1 MTISSRVTQELFEAA
16 QDGSRRRL
24 IRLPPTST
32 KEGGVVVASDVA
44 PRGVVRTWTR
54 AEHER
59 FLRGLEL
66 FPKGPWKKVAE
77 YVATKTTRQTMAHA
91 QKYRQRIARQRT
103 RLLSSNAGHDAAAAE
118 SAAATD
124 NQSTERFAESD
135 DEFEDDANDDEEVE
149 EEEEEEGDD
158 NNSDAFFQTEILP
171 LLLPDAETAEP
182 PAPAPVPPP
191 PPPLEPLP
199 LSSFPEY
206 TPLPR
211 NHGRQYPHG

>member
-32 KEGGVVVASDVA
+32 KEGGVVVASDAA

-91 QKYRQRIARQRT
+91 QKYRQRIARQRS
-103 RLLSSNAGHDAAAAE
+103 RLLLATAGGHALKA
-118 SAAATD
+118 SAD
-124 NQSTERFAESD
+124 NQSSERLADSD
-135 DEFEDDANDDEEVE
+135 EDFDDDDDGEQDEDDEEEDQDE
-149 EEEEEEGDD
+149 EDEDRGNQQHGHEQ
-158 NNSDAFFQTEILP
+158 DAFFETEILP
-171 LLLPDAETAEP
+171 LLLPEPDA
-182 PAPAPVPPP
+182 
-191 PPPLEPLP
+191 PLEPLP
-199 LSSFPEY
+199 LSSFPVY
-206 TPLPR
+206 PNSNPGANNTMYPLI
-211 NHGRQYPHG
+211 